1 MGRLFD
7 ERYVLHRYKATS
19 HSAMVAAIVL
29 GGLYIYDLA
38 AHGTTRWDLLLVL
51 AAMAVTKLSF
61 MLYFRLRD

>member
-1 MGRLFD
+1 M
-7 ERYVLHRYKATS
+7 S
-19 HSAMVAAIVL
+19 PWIHSINDYAGSL
-29 GGLYIYDLA
+29 PGLYDLA